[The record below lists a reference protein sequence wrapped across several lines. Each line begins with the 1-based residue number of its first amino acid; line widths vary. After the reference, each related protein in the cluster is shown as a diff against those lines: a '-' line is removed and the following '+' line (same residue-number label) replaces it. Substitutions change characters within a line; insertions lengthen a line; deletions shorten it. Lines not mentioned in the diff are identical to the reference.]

1 MVVKTKL
8 ADISLVSRVRT
19 TAGTRRNNSK
29 KTTRRTTSA
38 IWRIL
43 EELDKPKRTLSNM
56 NLTSID
62 AGKHVLAAVFKLG
75 ITRMNNKAISEF
87 DFRKI

>member
-1 MVVKTKL
+1 
-8 ADISLVSRVRT
+8 
-19 TAGTRRNNSK
+19 
-29 KTTRRTTSA
+29 
-38 IWRIL
+38 
-43 EELDKPKRTLSNM
+43 M

-87 DFRKI
+87 DFRRI

>member
-1 MVVKTKL
+1 
-8 ADISLVSRVRT
+8 
-19 TAGTRRNNSK
+19 
-29 KTTRRTTSA
+29 
-38 IWRIL
+38 
-43 EELDKPKRTLSNM
+43 M

-87 DFRKI
+87 DFRKIWRIKQISEGIIHLGR